1 MKSSFFALM
10 KKDFRLMVSAKFFLL
25 AAGSL
30 ILYSCYIHFVYV
42 NLDDELFP
50 VYCYDPEH
58 MQDSGTG
65 RDGAGPHGSAS
76 NRNGTSLHSSS
87 PDRDDTSLHGSGS
100 GRNDISLH
108 DSGPSRDDSSLPY
121 NGSAMDD
128 RSLWAA
134 GSSLPSLI
142 HVSTMDEL
150 QEACTD
156 GYSVGIDL
164 SGEAPRIH
172 MVSCGMDT
180 LDNLRAAYAIFRVE
194 SDDTL
199 LTVPEADSA
208 GTPLTVPEVD
218 SADTRLTVPGV
229 DSEDGLPIASDINSR
244 DAIQTSPAACIG
256 NDGKEMK
263 NRREIT
269 AEFLFFELAAV
280 GFLGLA
286 AMLFKEKEMGVI
298 RVHAVLPVQRSAFIL
313 SKLGLIL
320 LADLAFTALLT
331 LINLGPAEGL
341 SVLPAVLLQAG
352 ILSLIMALVGFL
364 CAVALPDFK
373 QFSLLY
379 LVLAIFITTPVFMA
393 GQMGIEFGWMKF
405 HPMYHLF
412 MAMKHAYFRRPTVSI
427 FYYAACASAVFLLFF
442 LAKWALTR
450 EMKREG

>member
-65 RDGAGPHGSAS
+65 RD
-76 NRNGTSLHSSS
+76 
-87 PDRDDTSLHGSGS
+87 
-100 GRNDISLH
+100 
-108 DSGPSRDDSSLPY
+108 
-121 NGSAMDD
+121 D
-128 RSLWAA
+128 RSLRAA
-134 GSSLPSLI
+134 GASLPNLI

-150 QEACTD
+150 QKACTD

-229 DSEDGLPIASDINSR
+229 DSEDGPPIASDINSR
-244 DAIQTSPAACIG
+244 DAIQTRPAACIG

-286 AMLFKEKEMGVI
+286 AMLFKE
-298 RVHAVLPVQRSAFIL
+298 R
-313 SKLGLIL
+313 
-320 LADLAFTALLT
+320 
-331 LINLGPAEGL
+331 
-341 SVLPAVLLQAG
+341 
-352 ILSLIMALVGFL
+352 
-364 CAVALPDFK
+364 
-373 QFSLLY
+373 
-379 LVLAIFITTPVFMA
+379 
-393 GQMGIEFGWMKF
+393 
-405 HPMYHLF
+405 
-412 MAMKHAYFRRPTVSI
+412 
-427 FYYAACASAVFLLFF
+427 
-442 LAKWALTR
+442 KWA
-450 EMKREG
+450 